1 MSVPKPNPI
10 PCAGCRSPIYDIS
23 SACIQPHPL
32 FPALKVLFC
41 TGCLPLEPTLQRTDS
56 GLSIKTPPNKDDC
69 YNCGK
74 SYLVEDREESTFCS
88 ATCEY
93 LSRSQHSVRR
103 GAPRPSA
110 EPCDC
115 GDYEDYGWCTMVEG
129 LIAPYLPSDEGPIP
143 VRATTRPPTP
153 YPDDCSPLVLCQN

>member
-1 MSVPKPNPI
+1 MSAPNPV
-10 PCAGCRSPIYDIS
+10 PCAGCRSPVHDIS
-23 SACIQPHPL
+23 SASIRPHPL

-41 TGCLPLEPTLQRTDS
+41 CGCLPLEPTPLSRSDS

-74 SYLVEDREESTFCS
+74 SYLVDDRGESAFCS

-93 LSRSQHSVRR
+93 LNRSQRPTGR

-115 GDYEDYGWCTMVEG
+115 GDYEDHGWCTMVEG
-129 LIAPYLPSDEGPIP
+129 LIPASRP
-143 VRATTRPPTP
+143 ATRPPTP
-153 YPDDCSPLVLCQN
+153 YPDDCSPLILCQN